1 MPRGEDNILQVARRK
16 HKLCRKPERIF
27 LPSVESTGHIVTT
40 CIKGGSLTVCI
51 RIYTNIKLVLFLILF
66 FCQLQL
72 HPKMLIVDSYGYC
85 TFFVDIS

>member
-40 CIKGGSLTVCI
+40 CIKVSNCMH
-51 RIYTNIKLVLFLILF
+51 TNIYQYQVSLIPNLIL
-66 FCQLQL
+66 LS
-72 HPKMLIVDSYGYC
+72 ITIAS
-85 TFFVDIS
+85 